1 MGSSTNNFRVFSTL
15 KRTYP
20 LSMGDYDKDGN
31 YRNSGKDKWI
41 ISAVILVILVT
52 AMIAGQD
59 GGGYS
64 IPSNEP

>member
-1 MGSSTNNFRVFSTL
+1 
-15 KRTYP
+15 
-20 LSMGDYDKDGN
+20 MGDYDKDGN

>member
-1 MGSSTNNFRVFSTL
+1 MGE
-15 KRTYP
+15 
-20 LSMGDYDKDGN
+20 YDKDGN

-41 ISAVILVILVT
+41 IFIVILVIFVT